1 MHARNW
7 ILRSLVTLGMA
18 GTLQA
23 QAQPP
28 QTDRVRGTP
37 EVATVK
43 MTGEVVRVQGNWLLA
58 KMEPLGNLSLFDV
71 QPGREFIVDGQPKHI
86 ADLRP
91 GTVLTGMITTK
102 TTPVTVRTIS
112 TLNGTV
118 WYAQGTYVILTLDTG
133 QNREYKV
140 PETFQFMVEG
150 KPATVKDLRPGMK
163 VTATKIIEEPQ
174 TEISTETVI
183 TGKAPK

>member
-7 ILRSLVTLGMA
+7 ILGSLVTLGMV

-28 QTDRVRGTP
+28 QTVRGTP

-91 GTVLTGMITTK
+91 GTVLTGSITTK
-102 TTPVTVRTIS
+102 TTPVDAATEGDAS
-112 TLNGTV
+112 F
-118 WYAQGTYVILTLDTG
+118 AALTKQSLATG
-133 QNREYKV
+133 QV
-140 PETFQFMVEG
+140 QT
-150 KPATVKDLRPGMK
+150 ALTVTGIKGNLA
-163 VTATKIIEEPQ
+163 VTAVKAGPSVTQQASAELTKLINTILAH
-174 TEISTETVI
+174 
-183 TGKAPK
+183 G